1 MATNRATAPQ
11 TTAKDSWALGIAVFA
26 GILMMAIG
34 MFQIIA
40 GFAALLND
48 EFYRITPH
56 YVFKLD
62 TTAWGWV
69 HLLMGIVVAFAGY
82 AIFAGKTWARGVGI
96 AVAGLSA
103 TANFLVIPRFPVW
116 SLLMIALDVA
126 VIWALAVYMDPY
138 RDA

>member
-62 TTAWGWV
+62 TTTWGWV
-69 HLLMGIVVAFAGY
+69 HLLMGFVMAFAGY

-116 SLLMIALDVA
+116 ALLVIALDVA

-138 RDA
+138 RDT

>member
-34 MFQIIA
+34 IFQIIA

-62 TTAWGWV
+62 TTTWGWV
-69 HLLMGIVVAFAGY
+69 HLLAGVAVAVAGY
-82 AIFAGKTWARGVGI
+82 AIFAGKRWARGVGI

-103 TANFLVIPRFPVW
+103 TANFLTVPRYPVW
-116 SLLMIALDVA
+116 SLLMVALDVA